1 MTARFSLKFILLTSI
16 TALLGGSAL
25 AQAPAPSATKAK
37 TKAAVT
43 TVYLVRHAEKDS
55 ASGSAD
61 PTLSAIGRQR
71 ALALRQLLV
80 KRHPAAL
87 FTTNTA
93 RTRSTL
99 APLAEATKLEPQVY
113 DPKETTA
120 LAVRIR
126 REYAGKSVVVVGH
139 SNTLLPLIESL
150 GGTPPVEEI
159 GDNEYDYL
167 FTVRIAEGTLPTV
180 GVRGYGPERK
190 LATPAKT
197 AAAPTKASATPSTP
211 R

>member
-1 MTARFSLKFILLTSI
+1 MASRLNTWLFLLIGFATW
-16 TALLGGSAL
+16 AAGPA
-25 AQAPAPSATKAK
+25 AQAQDPAAKSKAK
-37 TKAAVT
+37 PAVT

-55 ASGSAD
+55 TSDHAD
-61 PTLSAIGRQR
+61 PTLSPVGLVR
-71 ALALRQLLV
+71 AQALRQLLA

-87 FTTNTA
+87 FTTDTK
-93 RTRSTL
+93 RSRATI

-126 REYAGKSVVVVGH
+126 KEYAGKTVVIVGH

-150 GGTPPVEEI
+150 GSTPPVEEI
-159 GDNEYDYL
+159 ADDEYDYL
-167 FTVRIAEGTLPTV
+167 FTVRIADGTLPTV

-190 LATPAKT
+190 LADAK
-197 AAAPTKASATPSTP
+197 APRSN
-211 R
+211 